1 MKQHQFLKVLEIL
14 LYLYSS
20 ICLFYFIYTFASD
33 FQDFSHLGKMLPIY
47 LSLLTPVYLLFILHL
62 ILYPASYRRLRL
74 TYLVNGIVLA
84 VLSLVSIAL
93 ILKNISSD
101 VYHGFLQGGITS
113 LFPLDMFI
121 LAFLYA
127 GLGVCLAIIG
137 FRLQNTPRVYSGVAS
152 SLTQKILSS
161 ISRPL
166 YVLFSLYVCGAF
178 LFGFVMANY
187 TSPTFIFMMPAYALM
202 LLSPAGLLYYEEF
215 YREKD
220 EAFQTN
226 RKKRLLSSG
235 IYLGGVAF
243 FALLYFVFLLIKPN
257 YVADNAQAYF
267 ALEFMGSINGA
278 PIVLIAAPLIAGVIS
293 FVRALKVKKA
303 Q

>member
-1 MKQHQFLKVLEIL
+1 
-14 LYLYSS
+14 
-20 ICLFYFIYTFASD
+20 
-33 FQDFSHLGKMLPIY
+33 
-47 LSLLTPVYLLFILHL
+47 
-62 ILYPASYRRLRL
+62 
-74 TYLVNGIVLA
+74 
-84 VLSLVSIAL
+84 
-93 ILKNISSD
+93 
-101 VYHGFLQGGITS
+101 
-113 LFPLDMFI
+113 
-121 LAFLYA
+121 
-127 GLGVCLAIIG
+127 
-137 FRLQNTPRVYSGVAS
+137 
-152 SLTQKILSS
+152 
-161 ISRPL
+161 
-166 YVLFSLYVCGAF
+166 
-178 LFGFVMANY
+178 MANY